1 MGLSGIPVFKELFR
15 LRSEITFP
23 GKWKT
28 WWRAGYYLW
37 PPVAISC
44 THLLSGRSW
53 GRGWL
58 WVDTGRQLMN
68 AMKFVPP
75 AGVCG
80 DPFLDFPL
88 SRRGQKSQGWDRQ
101 QTSFMQRQ
109 KEKHREEVWV
119 LSSQF
124 AVKCLSVFLT
134 SQCRQF
140 P

>member
-44 THLLSGRSW
+44 THLLSGRNW

-75 AGVCG
+75 AVETPSLTSLWAGEDRKVRAG
-80 DPFLDFPL
+80 TGSKHPL
-88 SRRGQKSQGWDRQ
+88 CKDKKKSIGRRC
-101 QTSFMQRQ
+101 
-109 KEKHREEVWV
+109 ECCLANL
-119 LSSQF
+119 LSS
-124 AVKCLSVFLT
+124 AFLY
-134 SQCRQF
+134 F
-140 P
+140 